1 MKVEFK
7 TSFLSDLRKVNN
19 QRIVLL
25 VKEIIDELQ
34 IIDEL
39 KKVKNLK
46 KLSGFDNAFRIRVRS
61 YRIGIFVVDQTI
73 VLVRI
78 LNRKDIYKY
87 FPK

>member
-19 QRIVLL
+19 QKIVLL
-25 VKEIIDELQ
+25 VKE

-46 KLSGFDNAFRIRVRS
+46 KLSGFDNAFRIRARN

>member
-19 QRIVLL
+19 QKIVLL
-25 VKEIIDELQ
+25 VKE

-46 KLSGFDNAFRIRVRS
+46 KLSGFDNAFRIRVRN
-61 YRIGIFVVDQTI
+61 YRIGKFVVDQTI

>member
-19 QRIVLL
+19 QKIVLL
-25 VKEIIDELQ
+25 VKE

-46 KLSGFDNAFRIRVRS
+46 KLSGFDNAFRIRVRN